1 MAGKKRVFSGIQ
13 PSGNLH
19 LGNYIGAISQWVK
32 MQDQYECFFCIVD
45 LHAITVPQDPQKLLA
60 KIRELAALY
69 LASGLDPEKSTI
81 FIQSH
86 NPDHASLTWILDC
99 LASMGQLERMT
110 QYKAKADQNNASVG
124 LFNYPILM
132 AADILLYQTDLVPVG
147 QDQKQHVE
155 LARDL
160 AQKFN
165 SRFGPVFKI
174 PKPKMLSVGAKVMSL
189 QDPKQKMSKS
199 SQDQKG
205 TIDLLDSPKDIKNK
219 IMAAVTDS
227 GQEIVAAP
235 NKPGITNLLTIYS
248 AVTGLNVN
256 QIEKRYQNKNYGQ
269 FKSELA
275 QEVVKFLTP
284 IQERYQ
290 AIYQDREKL
299 AKILAK
305 GEQKAQNISQKTL
318 NRAYQEIGLR

>member
-1 MAGKKRVFSGIQ
+1 MSDRKRVFSGIQ

-81 FIQSH
+81 FVQSH

-110 QYKAKADQNNASVG
+110 QYKAKADQTNANVG

-155 LARDL
+155 LVRDL

-165 SRFGPVFKI
+165 SHFSPIFKV
-174 PKPKMLSVGAKVMSL
+174 PRPKMLSVGAKIMSL
-189 QDPKQKMSKS
+189 QDPSQKMSKS
-199 SQDQKG
+199 SLDKKG
-205 TIDLLDSPKDIKNK
+205 TIDLLDSPKTIKSK
-219 IMAAVTDS
+219 IMAAITDS
-227 GQEIVAAP
+227 GQEIIARAD
-235 NKPGITNLLTIYS
+235 KPGISNLLTIYS
-248 AVTGLNVN
+248 VVTDLRVN
-256 QIEKRYQNKNYGQ
+256 QIEKRYQNKNYSQ

-305 GEQKAQNISQKTL
+305 GERKAQKISQKTL
-318 NRAYQEIGLR
+318 NRVYQEIGLQ

>member
-86 NPDHASLTWILDC
+86 NPDHASLTWMLDC

-174 PKPKMLSVGAKVMSL
+174 PKPKILSVGAKVMSL
-189 QDPKQKMSKS
+189 QNPKQKMSKS

-248 AVTGLNVN
+248 VVTGLNVN

-284 IQERYQ
+284 IQDRYQ
-290 AIYQDREKL
+290 NIYQDKDFLENTLK
-299 AKILAK
+299 K
-305 GEQKAQNISQKTL
+305 GAQKARKISQKTL
-318 NRAYQEIGLR
+318 SLTQEKMGLA

>member
-284 IQERYQ
+284 IQERYR
-290 AIYQDREKL
+290 AICQDREKL